1 MSHSTILL
9 SLVVCINFFSAGLDD
24 QNQFT
29 SLIIISEL
37 LLYVKVNFIAL
48 WHEKYGRPYL
58 ISELLLYVKV
68 NFAALWHEKYGLPYL
83 MYCGFSG

>member
-1 MSHSTILL
+1 MITLGF
-9 SLVVCINFFSAGLDD
+9 V

-68 NFAALWHEKYGLPYL
+68 NFAALWHENYGLPYL